1 MNKVAV
7 IYGPIGLALALI
19 TRANI
24 SFQNLW
30 QTRVDWD
37 NMLPSEVQQ
46 HWKVLFQEITKLN
59 QVSFQ
64 RSLLAIGASEEP
76 MLCIFSD
83 GSEQAFGA
91 CTYTQQR
98 GEDKDKVNHIAA
110 KSKVAPLK
118 QLAIP
123 CVELQAGV
131 QYLPPVWCK

>member
-1 MNKVAV
+1 M
-7 IYGPIGLALALI
+7 
-19 TRANI
+19 
-24 SFQNLW
+24 
-30 QTRVDWD
+30 
-37 NMLPSEVQQ
+37 
-46 HWKVLFQEITKLN
+46 LFQEITKLN

-83 GSEQAFGA
+83 ASEEAFGA

-118 QLAIP
+118 RLSIP

-131 QYLPPVWCK
+131 LASSLARTIQRESRIKFGDVVFFTNSMILLA